1 MSTQVPDFELS
12 AEEDPTRIHIPVV
25 TNPDVEFFL
34 NGTRAMLKA
43 GSALYLRLSDR
54 HSVHNEGADDRVHVV
69 VDATVNDW
77 LRSKLETAVRRQG
90 ALA

>member
-1 MSTQVPDFELS
+1 MSTSLPDFELR
-12 AEEDPTRIHIPVV
+12 AEEEPARIHIPVV

-34 NGTRAMLKA
+34 NGTRVMLEA
-43 GSALYLRLSDR
+43 GSAWYLRLSDR
-54 HSVHNEGADDRVHVV
+54 HSVHYKGADDRVHVL

-77 LRSKLETAVRRQG
+77 LRSELETAVRRQG